1 MDNGNPGAVARTHRY
16 LLRDQV
22 LDAVRA
28 AILEGRVSAG
38 EWLNEEVFCRQLGV
52 SRSPLREALRQLER
66 EGLVR
71 AVPHR
76 GSMVTR
82 LTARDAAELYG
93 VRAALESYAAELLA
107 ASADQATLVG
117 LQAVVR
123 GMREAIAREDTQAAV
138 ECDLQFHSRLCEAS
152 GNELLIRIHHDLID
166 RIRML
171 YHLAGLPVVEEDDF
185 LHSHLKI
192 VNAIASGH
200 PEEAVRVVRDHT
212 EHAARRLA
220 TRLDAQ
226 SDDAGRQA
234 SRKRERTRRAS

>member
-1 MDNGNPGAVARTHRY
+1 VEEAAGGAVTRTRRY

-22 LDAVRA
+22 LDAVRS

-52 SRSPLREALRQLER
+52 SRSPLREALRLLER

-71 AVPHR
+71 SVPHR

-93 VRAALESYAAELLA
+93 VRAALEGYAAELLT
-107 ASADQATLVG
+107 ASADQAAVVG

-123 GMREAIAREDTQAAV
+123 EMREAIAREDIQAAV

-152 GNELLIRIHHDLID
+152 GNELLIRIHHDMID

-171 YHLAGLPVVEEDDF
+171 YHLAGLPVVEDDDY

-192 VNAIASGH
+192 VNAIAAGH

-220 TRLDAQ
+220 SRLDTQ
-226 SDDAGRQA
+226 SDDGQA
-234 SRKRERTRRAS
+234 ARKRERPRRAS

>member
-1 MDNGNPGAVARTHRY
+1 MEEAAGGAVTRTRRY

-22 LDAVRA
+22 LDAVRS

-71 AVPHR
+71 SVPHR

-93 VRAALESYAAELLA
+93 VRAALEGYAAELLT
-107 ASADQATLVG
+107 ASADQAAVVG

-123 GMREAIAREDTQAAV
+123 EMREAIAREDIQAAV

-152 GNELLIRIHHDLID
+152 GNELLIRIHHDMID

-171 YHLAGLPVVEEDDF
+171 YHLAGLPVVEDDDY

-192 VNAIASGH
+192 VNAIAAGH

-220 TRLDAQ
+220 SRLDTQ
-226 SDDAGRQA
+226 SDDGQA
-234 SRKRERTRRAS
+234 ARKRERPRRAS